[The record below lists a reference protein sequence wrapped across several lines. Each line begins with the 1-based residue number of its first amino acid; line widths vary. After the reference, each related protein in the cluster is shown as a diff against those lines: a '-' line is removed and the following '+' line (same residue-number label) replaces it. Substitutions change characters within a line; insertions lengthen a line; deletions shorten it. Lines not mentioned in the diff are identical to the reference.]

1 MAAKT
6 DVTQFTHHSASPF
19 LTDKTTLKKG
29 TTLLRNPFSFYLS
42 LINAN
47 KLMLNV
53 TIFYI

>member
-6 DVTQFTHHSASPF
+6 DVTQFTHQSASPF

-29 TTLLRNPFSFYLS
+29 ATLLRNPFSFYLS
-42 LINAN
+42 LITAN